1 MSHPIDYYAIE
12 EHARIIEQLCCSS
25 EFYLQRIYST
35 QKVYDDSIVT
45 EFEMEELSYNGW
57 LEYTISNNLIS
68 LCTKLR
74 ILQDTSEH
82 EWNPDYSPEKEAFEE
97 HENILFVIDGHVKGS
112 IRECCNKIIHA
123 LSFELTKKT
132 GKNGIKYWDGSI
144 IASGVQNKKN
154 WKIKIDLFPFCQ
166 SIKSYLSLLST

>member
-1 MSHPIDYYAIE
+1 MP
-12 EHARIIEQLCCSS
+12 
-25 EFYLQRIYST
+25 FT
-35 QKVYDDSIVT
+35 QKVYDGSIVT

-97 HENILFVIDGHVKGS
+97 HENILFVIDGHVKDS
-112 IRECCNKIIHA
+112 IREFLSENPEA
-123 LSFELTKKT
+123 LNLKLLTNS

-166 SIKSYLSLLST
+166 SIKSYLSLYTAQTF